1 MTHDS
6 QTSLTS
12 AYPLFK
18 GITKQQLICWF
29 SNNRKRIWKVKLDE
43 LKMLYGVSQEENLS
57 DEHWEM
63 YHSEWLSNVAAAS
76 TSFEDMSAP
85 PPPPPAPAPPS
96 DSLLEPDLHAPIP
109 PPDLHGTDD
118 IHAPVAPPDLHG
130 TDDIDIDYAAI
141 TAAEVVESMSQ
152 DIEETGGSKK
162 RQKTSTDDGKELSI
176 AV

>member
-1 MTHDS
+1 
-6 QTSLTS
+6 
-12 AYPLFK
+12 
-18 GITKQQLICWF
+18 
-29 SNNRKRIWKVKLDE
+29 
-43 LKMLYGVSQEENLS
+43 MLYGVSQEENLS

-85 PPPPPAPAPPS
+85 PPPPAPAPPS

-118 IHAPVAPPDLHG
+118 IHAPVAPPAL
-130 TDDIDIDYAAI
+130 DDDIDYAAI

-152 DIEETGGSKK
+152 DMEETDGSNK
-162 RQKTSTDDGKELSI
+162 RQKTSADTKELSI

>member
-6 QTSLTS
+6 HTSLTS
-12 AYPLFK
+12 AYLLFT

-63 YHSEWLSNVAAAS
+63 YHSEWLSNVAVAS

-85 PPPPPAPAPPS
+85 PSAPAPPS

-109 PPDLHGTDD
+109 PPDLHGTED
-118 IHAPVAPPDLHG
+118 IHAPVAPPALD
-130 TDDIDIDYAAI
+130 DIDYAAI

-152 DIEETGGSKK
+152 DIEETDGSNK
-162 RQKTSTDDGKELSI
+162 RRKTSTDDGKELRI

>member
-1 MTHDS
+1 
-6 QTSLTS
+6 
-12 AYPLFK
+12 
-18 GITKQQLICWF
+18 
-29 SNNRKRIWKVKLDE
+29 
-43 LKMLYGVSQEENLS
+43 MLYGVSQEENLS

-63 YHSEWLSNVAAAS
+63 YHSEWLSNVAVAS

-85 PPPPPAPAPPS
+85 PSAPAPPS

-118 IHAPVAPPDLHG
+118 IHAPVAPPAL
-130 TDDIDIDYAAI
+130 DDDIDYAAI

-152 DIEETGGSKK
+152 DIAETDGSNK

>member
-1 MTHDS
+1 
-6 QTSLTS
+6 
-12 AYPLFK
+12 
-18 GITKQQLICWF
+18 
-29 SNNRKRIWKVKLDE
+29 
-43 LKMLYGVSQEENLS
+43 MLYGVSQEENLS

-63 YHSEWLSNVAAAS
+63 YHSEWLSNVAVAS

-96 DSLLEPDLHAPIP
+96 DSLLEPDLHAPVP